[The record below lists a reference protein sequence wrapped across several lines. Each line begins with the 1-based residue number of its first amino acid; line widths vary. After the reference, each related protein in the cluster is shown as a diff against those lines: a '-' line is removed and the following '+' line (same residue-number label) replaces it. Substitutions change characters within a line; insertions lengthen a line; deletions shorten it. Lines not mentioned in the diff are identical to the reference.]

1 MLLEMAEDAKAPTR
15 QERRREKTR
24 ASLIGAAQVLFAG
37 KGVEATAIAEITEAA
52 DVGFGSFYNYFDSKD
67 EIAEAVLEA
76 AMEEQKAALF
86 ALIDPLTDPAE
97 SVALAH
103 AFLIRQAIGNPSFG
117 WLLVRLDA
125 SHRLLIRAL
134 GDRARQDI
142 RDGLKARRFVTADI
156 EVSFLGTG
164 GALLLVMRAVLDGDL
179 GDDAGVRHC
188 EGVLRMLGVDED
200 EVEDIARRANEAVG
214 ADTA

>member
-1 MLLEMAEDAKAPTR
+1 MSMLLEMPEDVKTPTR

-24 ASLIGAAQVLFAG
+24 SSLIGAAGELFAG

-67 EIAEAVLEA
+67 EIAEAVLA
-76 AMEEQKAALF
+76 GAMEEQRTVLF
-86 ALIDPLTDPAE
+86 DLIDPITDPAE

-103 AFLIRQAIGNPSFG
+103 AFLVRQAIGDPNFG

-125 SHRLLIRAL
+125 SHRLLIKAL

-142 RDGLKARRFVTADI
+142 RDGVKARRFITADP
-156 EVSFLGTG
+156 EVSFFGTG
-164 GALLLVMRAVLDGDL
+164 GALLLVMRALLDGDL

-188 EGVLRMLGVDED
+188 EGVLRMLGVAGD
-200 EVEDIARRANEAVG
+200 EVEDIARRANEAV
-214 ADTA
+214 APA

>member
-1 MLLEMAEDAKAPTR
+1 MLLGMPEEVRAPTR
-15 QERRREKTR
+15 QERRRERTR
-24 ASLIGAAQVLFAG
+24 ASLIGAAGELFAG

-52 DVGFGSFYNYFDSKD
+52 DVGFGSFYNYFDSKE

-76 AMEEQKAALF
+76 AIEEQKGALF
-86 ALIDPLTDPAE
+86 ELIEPLTDPAE

-142 RDGLKARRFVTADI
+142 RDGLKAGRFVSADV

-164 GALLLVMRAVLDGDL
+164 GAVLLVMRAILDGDL
-179 GDDAGVRHC
+179 GDEAGARHC
-188 EGVLRMLGVDED
+188 EGVLRMLGVPGD
-200 EVEDIARRANEAVG
+200 EVEDIARRANEAVAPG
-214 ADTA
+214 